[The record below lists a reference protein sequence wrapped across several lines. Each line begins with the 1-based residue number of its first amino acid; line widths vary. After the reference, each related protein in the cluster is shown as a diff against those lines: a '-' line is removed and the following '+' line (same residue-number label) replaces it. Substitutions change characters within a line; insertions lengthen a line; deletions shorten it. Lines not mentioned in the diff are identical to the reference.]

1 MPKTV
6 TKTLVRSVT
15 AAATG
20 GLSELGSL
28 AGSKI
33 GKAIGGGAGD
43 IVGKVVAGTIAAG
56 GMSPTGTGV
65 DISSSS
71 AALKAS
77 ATVASMKPY
86 TPGTAPAGL
95 PGEDPAL
102 QAEREQSAIDNT
114 KLEERRRRQLLARQ
128 GDLVKTSPLG
138 AAIKQNKLGGPSLT
152 GY

>member
-1 MPKTV
+1 MPKIVLKPLTRV
-6 TKTLVRSVT
+6 AT
-15 AAATG
+15 AVATG
-20 GLSELGSL
+20 GVSEVVRAGQAL
-28 AGSKI
+28 AK
-33 GKAIGGGAGD
+33 GD
-43 IVGKVVAGTIAAG
+43 IIGAVSGAAG
-56 GMSPTGTGV
+56 GIGV
-65 DISSSS
+65 
-71 AALKAS
+71 AS
-77 ATVASMKPY
+77 AVGAGGQEVRSAV
-86 TPGTAPAGL
+86 TPLQAKAGAAL